1 MIPPQLLQ
9 APAARQ
15 RLLREARVLSAK
27 PDRTAH
33 EQRRLENLVRY
44 LAPASEATTR
54 SEDTYSSTV
63 GSSGRVSPR
72 RPLHYSIVR
81 AGLPSLGK

>member
-9 APAARQ
+9 DPAARQ
-15 RLLREARVLSAK
+15 RLLREARALSVK

-33 EQRRLENLVRY
+33 EQRRLESLVRY
-44 LAPASEATTR
+44 LTPPSEATTR
-54 SEDTYSSTV
+54 SENTYSNTV
-63 GSSGRVSPR
+63 GSSGRVSAR
-72 RPLHYSIVR
+72 RPLYYSIVR